1 MPLSQLD
8 APRIAETFLAQRY
21 YAPIPIL
28 TPEHAAGVVKAFRQ
42 FEQDSQ
48 TQFGEVHRFKAHLLS
63 PDLAN
68 IVTHPRVLAVATAI
82 LGPDVLLWSS
92 DFFVKPGGSSG
103 FVSWHQD
110 STHAGLEPT
119 DDIVNLWLALTPSKA
134 ESGCLRVMPG
144 THEAGQLT
152 HVNKESADNM
162 LFFGQSV
169 EVEGDS
175 VALPLN
181 AGEASLHSMRI
192 VHGSEANRSDSP
204 RIGMVLRF
212 IHPSVRQTKA
222 RDSATLV
229 AGQDR
234 FNHFDHETLPKGH
247 FTPEAVTVFDD
258 AIRRP
263 SGLG

>member
-1 MPLSQLD
+1 MSLSNLD
-8 APRIAETFLAQRY
+8 APHIAEKFLANRY
-21 YAPIPIL
+21 YAPVPVL
-28 TPEHAAGVVKAFRQ
+28 TPDEAAKMVKAFQQ
-42 FEQDSQ
+42 FERDSLANL
-48 TQFGEVHRFKAHLLS
+48 GEVHRFKGHLLS
-63 PDLAN
+63 PDLAW
-68 IVTHPRVLAVATAI
+68 IATHPKVLAVATAI

-92 DFFVKPGGSSG
+92 DFFVKPGGSTG

-134 ESGCLRVMPG
+134 KSGCLRVVPG
-144 THEAGQLT
+144 SHDAGQLT
-152 HVNKESADNM
+152 HTNKEEADNM
-162 LFFGQSV
+162 LFFGQTV
-169 EVEGDS
+169 DVEGDS
-175 VALPLN
+175 VALPLEV
-181 AGEASLHSMRI
+181 GEASLHSMRI
-192 VHGSEANRSDSP
+192 VHGSEANRSDGP

-229 AGQDR
+229 AGSDM
-234 FNHFDHETLPKGH
+234 FNHFDLEPLPTGH
-247 FTPEAVTVFDD
+247 FTPDAISAFKD